1 MFRNLGFGACF
12 TGLRRGRQLDE
23 QEIGV
28 RASPRLGLADPLASG
43 ANRSSYGGAGCVE
56 GGKGKLTVV
65 PSKRWEWETRG
76 EPWHLLKDA
85 AVVVG
90 QQYAAL
96 GVIVLEVFVKL
107 VADAPKRFMNC
118 DGRVQGLALAAVCEG
133 TKSCARFFV
142 LLALVVAAMVAIRMV
157 LRCRIYYEM
166 LRHGAIVNFDNARP
180 FEDPLFVMLVAC
192 ICFSFCHFAT
202 FWMYSYSMEGDAAA
216 VLENVKTAVVFYFA
230 PTAAFMGFLFRSY
243 DTEADLLPLNKYME
257 EDPDWARANLAHICM
272 INEDR
277 AAEVVQRGL
286 LPQVKGPLEASH
298 LYQALID
305 VASENSGV
313 GGSAS
318 AMEGG
323 SASAN
328 GGEDGT
334 AAAAEVAATAPA
346 AMGRRETFV
355 ASLSAAGHV
364 PKSAFIS
371 TMWPAKV
378 LLDGR
383 LRDKDSMAF
392 RQVWYIFAGIAF
404 PMMVFVLGFFC
415 YQAEKDVE
423 DVRSGQTEDVAGL
436 VVEFAYFCATVYLM
450 HHLYLILSIR

>member
-1 MFRNLGFGACF
+1 
-12 TGLRRGRQLDE
+12 
-23 QEIGV
+23 
-28 RASPRLGLADPLASG
+28 
-43 ANRSSYGGAGCVE
+43 
-56 GGKGKLTVV
+56 
-65 PSKRWEWETRG
+65 
-76 EPWHLLKDA
+76 
-85 AVVVG
+85 
-90 QQYAAL
+90 
-96 GVIVLEVFVKL
+96 
-107 VADAPKRFMNC
+107 
-118 DGRVQGLALAAVCEG
+118 
-133 TKSCARFFV
+133 
-142 LLALVVAAMVAIRMV
+142 
-157 LRCRIYYEM
+157 M

-202 FWMYSYSMEGDAAA
+202 FWMYSYSMQGDAAV

-257 EDPDWARANLAHICM
+257 EDPDWARANLAHISM
-272 INEDR
+272 INEER

-286 LPQVKGPLEASH
+286 LPQVKGPLEATH

-305 VASENSGV
+305 IASEKSSLSGDNE
-313 GGSAS
+313 A
-318 AMEGG
+318 G

-334 AAAAEVAATAPA
+334 AAAAEVAAMAPA
-346 AMGRRETFV
+346 ATGRRESFA
-355 ASLSAAGHV
+355 ASLSAAGIT
-364 PKSAFIS
+364 KSAFIS

-383 LRDKDSMAF
+383 LRDKDSKAF

-450 HHLYLILSIR
+450 HHLDLILSIR